1 MHVVEGSC
9 AAAADVVDHDV
20 DTAEALHGRLD
31 DGHRAPR
38 IGDVR
43 NDADRLPG
51 ARDRAHRF
59 VEIVGAASAEND
71 PRTLVRE
78 PKGDSPAD
86 AAARPG
92 DDRDLVSEPEIH
104 ASILEVRYP
113 GHAATR
119 MEVTRPTLSHD
130 RLCRLQ
136 DGDVDPELG
145 ELDRRVAVLVLEGA
159 PRALDSDDHHSAPRA
174 STTKQ
179 SWVKGVS
186 PDPES
191 SSCASRTHGF

>member
-1 MHVVEGSC
+1 MLAPQPPTLLTTMSTPPKRPWPLRRPTRRPPRWRRPRRRRSPSR
-9 AAAADVVDHDV
+9 ARRRR
-20 DTAEALHGRLD
+20 TASSSVASPRAQNTTSRPLLD
-31 DGHRAPR
+31 EPC
-38 IGDVR
+38 
-43 NDADRLPG
+43 
-51 ARDRAHRF
+51 RDRATDAPAR
-59 VEIVGAASAEND
+59 A
-71 PRTLVRE
+71 
-78 PKGDSPAD
+78 GDE
-86 AAARPG
+86 
-92 DDRDLVSEPEIH
+92 RDLPGQPELH
-104 ASILEVRYP
+104 ASILEVRYA

-119 MEVTRPTLSHD
+119 MDVTRPTLSHD

-191 SSCASRTHGF
+191 SSCASRTHGS